1 MPRAQLGSL
10 SGQLTP
16 DPPALA
22 VLAHWGTGC
31 AHRPAAAIHPAQS
44 WCPQGPR
51 CLRAHSSWVLR
62 PVVLRPP
69 PRPLLDHSGLRPSLS
84 RGLTA
89 GSRRPALV
97 APLPSVCQPLTPW
110 SPLLGPAGV
119 NGEICSLVWRPSHRP
134 RPAGPSPSAGE
145 SSECGP
151 DGRDSNVG
159 APSARRRSVGEG
171 KGRGLGGPRRGGR
184 GRAATRAAFE
194 ALWGPAEK
202 CSGACLVLSWK

>member
-1 MPRAQLGSL
+1 MKKPRLGEVELLPRAQLGSL

-159 APSARRRSVGEG
+159 APSGTEAVSGRRQRARTRRAAARRQRARCHA
-171 KGRGLGGPRRGGR
+171 GRL
-184 GRAATRAAFE
+184 
-194 ALWGPAEK
+194 
-202 CSGACLVLSWK
+202 